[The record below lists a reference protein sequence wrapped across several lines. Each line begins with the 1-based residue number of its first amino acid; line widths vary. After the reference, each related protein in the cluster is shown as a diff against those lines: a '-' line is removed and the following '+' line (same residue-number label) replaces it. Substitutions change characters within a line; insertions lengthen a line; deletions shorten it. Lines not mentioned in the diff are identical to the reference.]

1 MSARFLDELNFFED
15 NVNLVSFVVL
25 DKIIKTWLENIFDP
39 FFSNNVNNCWNYIYK
54 KDIDCHSQHNNYNIV
69 EKRFICNFLDVT
81 DLDSVCCEYNSLSD
95 KEKKSVTPIQLGLN
109 PKPIQPSM
117 YMDLQS
123 MVKILKHRVF
133 IDYDKHDGS
142 RIHDWAEKI
151 ISIRNDISIAHSK
164 GLTKLYWTDDKCKTD
179 IIDKLI
185 ELTKKA
191 KLAADDEWPHYG
203 GGLNKAFSKLE
214 EELVRFKEDYIKVV
228 YGTPLKMD
236 ESALYY
242 TDDLFG
248 YKILFAFVDTENDYT
263 RSFIQ
268 DLSKWYGIYRRN
280 KCFYMD
286 SNTVDKLVTLSKTDS
301 NAKILLKDLNP
312 HAEYSCLK
320 TIETETADL
329 NKYRTD
335 TVLENLK
342 SVQGKWCVITGD
354 EYLASDIQDLNN
366 PDIVVMKVMSRTS
379 IAPFTQ
385 TVKSVNFT
393 LSFEGDFEKENTATP
408 KEEPILYESEPEE
421 PVIEESVKPA
431 VELSGFQKTK
441 PQKAKVSKRNIPKG
455 GGLVFHESDNNPQ
468 FLYTEVSKGG
478 EGTIYNTG
486 MGNTYVKLYH
496 DHTWNINR
504 ANKISAMRSF
514 SPNLPETI
522 CWPLEAIFHPDR
534 DEKPI
539 GYEMLNVK
547 FKSPDAIPLDE
558 LIYEL
563 SYENPWNWNRT
574 NLVKL
579 CQNIARSFGDLHRNN
594 IIMGDV
600 NPKNILVDKKG
611 KVWFIDT
618 DSYQFEYNGIVYR
631 CEVGTPEFSSPRLH
645 KMKCKFRE
653 IDRTFSDE
661 YFAIACL
668 FFQILF
674 LGESPY
680 PTEAKNVRYSIVKNR
695 FRLHSV
701 GAQKHNYKWGN
712 LTLKIKK
719 AFEDVFVRE
728 IYIDEKQWLELL
740 IEMEDSISKHQ
751 LSNMLDPTS
760 APQLGVPFKID
771 TLHCEQCGNSF
782 EFFNDKEVT
791 TSEDEFCPSCKKSR
805 NLQRTKIIK
814 VKCSKCGEIFTVN
827 KWDMVRRKAHLT
839 GQNGKEIVLSE
850 FDTDTALCP
859 DCDSRVCVPNEA
871 KLLSNNSEIEKAME
885 NAKRNSNI
893 KWELLM
899 YGETES

>member
-1 MSARFLDELNFFED
+1 MSTEWQRRINESED
-15 NVNLVSFVVL
+15 NVALVSQVL
-25 DKIIKTWLENIFDP
+25 LRKIIKPWLEKILDS
-39 FFSNNVNNCWNYIYK
+39 FFSNNINNCWNYIYK
-54 KDIDCHSQHNNYNIV
+54 KDIECHSQHINYNIV
-69 EKRFICNFLDVT
+69 EKRFICDFLGVT
-81 DLDSVCCEYNSLSD
+81 DLDSVCYEYSFLSD
-95 KEKKSVTPIQLGLN
+95 EEKKHITPAKLGLN
-109 PKPIQPSM
+109 LKPIQPSI
-117 YMDLQS
+117 YLDLQS
-123 MVKILKHRVF
+123 MAKILRHRVF
-133 IDYDKHDGS
+133 VSYYQNNGS
-142 RIHDWAEKI
+142 RLHDWAQQI
-151 ISIRNDISIAHSK
+151 IEWRNEIYAHDL
-164 GLTKLYWTDDKCKTD
+164 GLTILDWTDDKCKTD
-179 IIDKLI
+179 IIDRII
-185 ELTKKA
+185 ELTKSA
-191 KLAADDEWPHYG
+191 KLAADYEWPHYG
-203 GGLNKAFSKLE
+203 GGLNKAFSQLE
-214 EELVRFKEDYIKVV
+214 EELIRFKEDYIRVV
-228 YGTPLKMD
+228 YGTSLKMD
-236 ESALYY
+236 ESTLYHSE
-242 TDDLFG
+242 DLLG

-268 DLSKWYGIYRRN
+268 DLSKWYGATRRN

-312 HAEYSCLK
+312 HAEDSCLK
-320 TIETETADL
+320 TIKTETADL

-335 TVLENLK
+335 KVLENLK
-342 SVQGKWCVITGD
+342 TSQGKWCVITGD

-385 TVKSVNFT
+385 TIKSVNFT
-393 LSFEGDFEKENTATP
+393 LSFEGDFEKENTTTP
-408 KEEPILYESEPEE
+408 KEEHILYESEPEE
-421 PVIEESVKPA
+421 PVIEESVKPT

-441 PQKAKVSKRNIPKG
+441 PQKAKVSKRNIPKR

-760 APQLGVPFKID
+760 APQLGVPFERKM
-771 TLHCEQCGNSF
+771 LQCLQCKEHF
-782 EFFNDKEVT
+782 EFFKNKELTTDDKL
-791 TSEDEFCPSCKKSR
+791 CPTCKTSR
-805 NLQRTKIIK
+805 NLLRIKIVK

-827 KWDMVRRKAHLT
+827 KWDMTRRFGSDDLT
-839 GQNGKEIVLSE
+839 E

-859 DCDSRVCVPNEA
+859 DCNSYVCVPNEA
-871 KLLSNNSEIEKAME
+871 KLLSSNSEIEKAME

-899 YGETES
+899 YGETEP